1 MTYSFDPLSG
11 APLFACYVTGHFQ
24 GLTVFGNIPLAA
36 SGGSPDVFVAK
47 YDGNGNVLWAKKAGG
62 AGRDQGLGIAIDPFP
77 TMSDLP
83 VPLSHASY
91 VTGYCTETAVFGG
104 VSLAG
109 SGSSPD
115 IFVAKYDGAGNV
127 LWAKRAGGEGSGQGL
142 GIAVEQ
148 SSSSLDLETGAPV
161 FASHV
166 TGYFAGMTSFGEI
179 PLASSGNNDI
189 FVAKLGLENAPPLA
203 DAGLD
208 LSADEAGSISFD
220 GSGSSDPDGD
230 PLTYAWTQL
239 PGGSAVV
246 LTGAATAT
254 PSFTAPF
261 VSAGGQD
268 LTFNLTVDDGQGHTA
283 TDAVVVRVE
292 NKNDPPTVDAAQ
304 PTVSV
309 LWPPNQQMVGV
320 GITGVRDLEN
330 NATLIITGV
339 TQDEPANGLGDG
351 DTAVDAVIEGA
362 TALLRAERSGK
373 GDGRVYRVS
382 FTASDFE
389 GGASGVVFVT
399 VPQSRKGLA
408 IDSGGVFSPR

>member
-1 MTYSFDPLSG
+1 L
-11 APLFACYVTGHFQ
+11 TGHFQ

-109 SGSSPD
+109 SGSSRD

-166 TGYFAGMTSFGEI
+166 TGYFAGMARFGEI
-179 PLASSGNNDI
+179 PWPAAASKTTTFSWPSS
-189 FVAKLGLENAPPLA
+189 VWKTPRRSSMPA
-203 DAGLD
+203 
-208 LSADEAGSISFD
+208 SISAPTRRVP
-220 GSGSSDPDGD
+220 SRS
-230 PLTYAWTQL
+230 
-239 PGGSAVV
+239 
-246 LTGAATAT
+246 TAR
-254 PSFTAPF
+254 A
-261 VSAGGQD
+261 
-268 LTFNLTVDDGQGHTA
+268 
-283 TDAVVVRVE
+283 
-292 NKNDPPTVDAAQ
+292 
-304 PTVSV
+304 
-309 LWPPNQQMVGV
+309 
-320 GITGVRDLEN
+320 
-330 NATLIITGV
+330 
-339 TQDEPANGLGDG
+339 
-351 DTAVDAVIEGA
+351 AVI
-362 TALLRAERSGK
+362 LM
-373 GDGRVYRVS
+373 
-382 FTASDFE
+382 
-389 GGASGVVFVT
+389 
-399 VPQSRKGLA
+399 A
-408 IDSGGVFSPR
+408 IR